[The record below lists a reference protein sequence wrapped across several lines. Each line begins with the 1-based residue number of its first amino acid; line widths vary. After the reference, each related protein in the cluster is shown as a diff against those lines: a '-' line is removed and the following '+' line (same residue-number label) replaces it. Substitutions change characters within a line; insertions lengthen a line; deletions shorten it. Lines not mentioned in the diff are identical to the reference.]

1 MNANQTNPQEPVTK
15 PLFSTKRLTL
25 IGLMTALLC
34 ILAPLSIPLPLSPV
48 PLSLTNFV
56 LFLSLYILGTTN
68 SFICYLVYLLL
79 GLAGVPVFSNF
90 SGGAAKLLGPTGG
103 YLFGFLF
110 LIPITGIIMQKWKN
124 SRLIAFGGMV
134 LGHLVCC
141 FFGTAWL
148 AYQTHASFGAS
159 LFSGV
164 VLFIPGDLIKMFLA
178 LLIGPELRKR
188 LAHFLK

>member
-25 IGLMTALLC
+25 IGLMTAILC

-79 GLAGVPVFSNF
+79 GLAGVPAELLSCSVPPADICSAFSF
-90 SGGAAKLLGPTGG
+90 
-103 YLFGFLF
+103 
-110 LIPITGIIMQKWKN
+110 
-124 SRLIAFGGMV
+124 
-134 LGHLVCC
+134 
-141 FFGTAWL
+141 
-148 AYQTHASFGAS
+148 
-159 LFSGV
+159 
-164 VLFIPGDLIKMFLA
+164 
-178 LLIGPELRKR
+178 
-188 LAHFLK
+188 

>member
-25 IGLMTALLC
+25 IGLMTAILC

-90 SGGAAKLLGPTGG
+90 S
-103 YLFGFLF
+103 
-110 LIPITGIIMQKWKN
+110 
-124 SRLIAFGGMV
+124 
-134 LGHLVCC
+134 C
-141 FFGTAWL
+141 
-148 AYQTHASFGAS
+148 
-159 LFSGV
+159 
-164 VLFIPGDLIKMFLA
+164 
-178 LLIGPELRKR
+178 
-188 LAHFLK
+188 